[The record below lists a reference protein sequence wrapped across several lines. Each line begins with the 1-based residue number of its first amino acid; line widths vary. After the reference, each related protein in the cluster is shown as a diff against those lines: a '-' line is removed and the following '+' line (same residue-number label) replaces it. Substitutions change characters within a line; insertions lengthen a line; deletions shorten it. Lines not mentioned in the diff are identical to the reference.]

1 MERTNCLL
9 SALSLAA
16 ALAACAPA
24 PEAGVADPDT
34 FRATASGPVV
44 TSRRSAP
51 DVAACFEAR
60 AALLPM
66 SAVTADPATGGAVYR
81 LRGFGRTYEE
91 IKFAPAAG
99 GGSTAR
105 VLIAPNLDAKWREGF
120 ERDRGRPLQA
130 CAAGT
135 LS

>member
-1 MERTNCLL
+1 MERTIRLL

-24 PEAGVADPDT
+24 PEAGIADPDT

-44 TSRRSAP
+44 TSRRSATE
-51 DVAACFEAR
+51 VAACFEAR

-66 SAVTADPATGGAVYR
+66 STVTADPATGGAVYR

-91 IKFAPAAG
+91 IIFAPAAG